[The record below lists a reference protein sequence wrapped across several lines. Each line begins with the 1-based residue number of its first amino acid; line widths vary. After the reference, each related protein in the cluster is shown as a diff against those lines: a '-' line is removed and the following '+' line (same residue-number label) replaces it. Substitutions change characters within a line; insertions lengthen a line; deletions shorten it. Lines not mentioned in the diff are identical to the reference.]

1 MNNKKRIINESLLEK
16 ELGYKSN
23 ITFTIIFVIASVIII
38 VLPFMDINKVNTFN
52 LICSFV
58 FCFLFSLMF
67 NLVPLIQ
74 LNKKKKIVQ
83 KIREK
88 KYKIILDEVTNIDVI
103 LSRDDDYPDKNH
115 FLTLKYWSKKF
126 NKEYPVFSSFF
137 KKIKKG
143 DLVYLI
149 FIDNSI
155 EPLLIFKESEYSYE
169 GNLNN
174 ISEIGII
181 NEKGKLAKK

>member
-1 MNNKKRIINESLLEK
+1 MNNKKRIINEQLLEK
-16 ELGYKSN
+16 KLSYKST
-23 ITFTIIFVIASVIII
+23 ITITIIFVIASIIII
-38 VLPFMDINKVNTFN
+38 VLPFMDINKLSTFN
-52 LICSFV
+52 LICSFI

-83 KIREK
+83 KIRDK
-88 KYKIILDEVTNIDVI
+88 KYKIILDEVINIDVI
-103 LSRDDDYPDKNH
+103 LSRDNDYPDKNH
-115 FLTLKYWSKKF
+115 FLTLKYWSKKY

-149 FIDNSI
+149 FIDNSV
-155 EPLLIFKESEYSYE
+155 EPLLIFKETEYYYE
-169 GNLNN
+169 GNLND

-181 NEKGKLAKK
+181 NEK